1 MNSYFEDEYNSIIN
15 PVVQRNKYKLD
26 NKVNL
31 IFENQ

>member
-1 MNSYFEDEYNSIIN
+1 MNSYIENEYNLIIN

-31 IFENQ
+31 IFQE